1 MTMHLVRGMT
11 SLNTRKRSA
20 KVDMAQM
27 ESDFRAY
34 NKDLRQRGLASMQFA
49 TLEAFIDYR
58 LGRGKKVKASAAKS
72 YTSPKPFVR
81 ETVHI
86 PSLNSTEVGGVATKK
101 ETPKYSGEYLVG
113 IATMHKSNLVPVG
126 RDDSPVN
133 YSTMRRS

>member
-11 SLNTRKRSA
+11 SLNTRKRAA
-20 KVDMAQM
+20 KIDMAQM

-34 NKDLRQRGLASMQFA
+34 NKDLRQRGLASMQFK
-49 TLEAFIDYR
+49 TVEDFIDYR
-58 LGRGKKVKASAAKS
+58 LGRGKKVTTAVGKTL
-72 YTSPKPFVR
+72 TSSKPFVR

-86 PSLNSTEVGGVATKK
+86 PSLKDTGGSATKK
-101 ETPKYSGEYLVG
+101 EAPRYSGEYLVG
-113 IATMHKSNLVPVG
+113 IATMHKSNMVPVG

>member
-11 SLNTRKRSA
+11 SLNTRKRA
-20 KVDMAQM
+20 TKVDMAQM
-27 ESDFRAY
+27 EADFRAY

-49 TLEAFIDYR
+49 TVEAFIDYR
-58 LGRGKKVKASAAKS
+58 LGRGKKVKETVVA
-72 YTSPKPFVR
+72 TSPKPFIR

-86 PSLNSTEVGGVATKK
+86 PSRADHGGVATKK
-101 ETPKYSGEYLVG
+101 ETPKYSGDYLVG